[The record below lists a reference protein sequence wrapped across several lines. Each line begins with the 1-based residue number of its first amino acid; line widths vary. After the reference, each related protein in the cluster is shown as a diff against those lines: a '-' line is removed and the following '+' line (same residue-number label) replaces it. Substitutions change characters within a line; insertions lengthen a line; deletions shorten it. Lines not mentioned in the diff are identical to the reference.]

1 MTRAPHRSREGLAR
15 APGLV
20 RILAFASGSA
30 LFGALLPGASVHAQ
44 AAAESGALDSGA
56 ADSHPDGPPTA
67 DLDTADL
74 DTADSDTASSD
85 HGGSPAVEASRAD
98 SSAVGS
104 ASADSRPE
112 SSAAVPSPPPDLATV
127 IGLDLTAALPA
138 PLDPGAF
145 LPPPPSGRGP
155 TRPYFELHGFLST
168 WLTLVQDPVPAVEG
182 RDSFRLRFAV
192 LRVDARL
199 SDQVRMLA
207 RLGFMAPG
215 NPLLD
220 FEATWEPL
228 SEVALSIGQMRM
240 PFGASATTLAPQ
252 LVFLDRPRYV
262 QAMLKTTFRDVGLL
276 VHSGARG
283 VFDGVLHYRLAVMN
297 GGGRLGI
304 STPRGLNEPERFLY
318 IGRVMVDVGRL
329 VTGGPRDRLVL
340 GGSYAR
346 SRDPGI
352 DTGDLAA
359 DRVLA
364 DSILGRR
371 LTPLGLERETQVGGV
386 DLTFSA
392 SGFWAQA
399 EWMYLDSSSVD
410 GSAHTRSQGASLELA
425 YTPDWHPYDTASLRI
440 AMRGEY
446 FDPSLDRS
454 GDESGTALAGLDFD
468 ATHGVRVG
476 VFGGATIFRDGTRG
490 REEAAAE
497 LTLRAQYGF

>member
-1 MTRAPHRSREGLAR
+1 MTRAPHSKREGLVRAR
-15 APGLV
+15 TLV
-20 RILAFASGSA
+20 QTLAFASGWA
-30 LFGALLPGASVHAQ
+30 LFGAIVPRASAQ
-44 AAAESGALDSGA
+44 TQTVDSGTVDSGTDSVPVDSAALDSAA
-56 ADSHPDGPPTA
+56 ADSA
-67 DLDTADL
+67 AV
-74 DTADSDTASSD
+74 DSVST
-85 HGGSPAVEASRAD
+85 
-98 SSAVGS
+98 
-104 ASADSRPE
+104 E
-112 SSAAVPSPPPDLATV
+112 SSAEPMAAASGPPPADLATV

-145 LPPPPSGRGP
+145 PPPPPSGRGP

-168 WLTLVQDPVPAVEG
+168 WLTLVQDPVPGVEE
-182 RDSFRLRFAV
+182 RDSFRLRFVV

-220 FEATWEPL
+220 FEATWEPI

-262 QAMLKTTFRDVGLL
+262 QAMLKSTFRDVGLL

-297 GGGRLGI
+297 GGGRLGV
-304 STPRGLNEPERFLY
+304 SMPRGLNEPERFLY
-318 IGRVMVDVGRL
+318 VGRVMVDVGRL
-329 VTGGPRDRLVL
+329 VTGGARDRLVL

-346 SRDPGI
+346 SRDPAI

-364 DSILGRR
+364 DSVLGRR
-371 LTPLGLERETQVGGV
+371 LAPLGLERETQVGGV
-386 DLTFSA
+386 DLTFSTA
-392 SGFWAQA
+392 GFWAQA
-399 EWMYLDSSSVD
+399 EWMYLDSASVD
-410 GSAHTRSQGASLELA
+410 GTAHTRSQGASLELA
-425 YTPDWHPYDTASLRI
+425 YTPDWHPYDTASLRV
-440 AMRGEY
+440 ALRGEY

-454 GDESGTALAGLDFD
+454 GDESGTGLAGLDFD

-476 VFGGATIFRDGTRG
+476 VFGGATIFRDATRG

>member
-1 MTRAPHRSREGLAR
+1 MERARTPRREGLAR
-15 APGLV
+15 PRALLDVLLVCCGLALSMPAQAQAPAPESTPETPASEPSVEETPALESPVETPGL
-20 RILAFASGSA
+20 
-30 LFGALLPGASVHAQ
+30 
-44 AAAESGALDSGA
+44 
-56 ADSHPDGPPTA
+56 
-67 DLDTADL
+67 
-74 DTADSDTASSD
+74 
-85 HGGSPAVEASRAD
+85 
-98 SSAVGS
+98 
-104 ASADSRPE
+104 E
-112 SSAAVPSPPPDLATV
+112 SSPETPALESSPETPTLESSPDEETPALESSPEESPPPATRPV
-127 IGLDLTAALPA
+127 DGLSTAIGLDLTAALPA
-138 PLDPGAF
+138 PNDPGSF
-145 LPPPPSGRGP
+145 PPPPPSGPGP
-155 TRPYFELHGFLST
+155 TRPYFELHGFVST
-168 WLTLVQDPVPAVEG
+168 WLTLVQDPVPGVEE

-228 SEVALSIGQMRM
+228 NELAVTIGQLRM

-283 VFDGVLHYRLAVMN
+283 VFDGVLHYRLAIMN
-297 GGGRLGI
+297 GGGRLGVG
-304 STPRGLNEPERFLY
+304 TPRGLNEPERFLY
-318 IGRVMVDVGRL
+318 VGRVMVDLGRL

-340 GGSYAR
+340 AGSYAR

-352 DTGDLAA
+352 DTGEVAA

-371 LTPLGLERETQVGGV
+371 LTPIGLERETQVGGV

-392 SGFWAQA
+392 AGFWAQA
-399 EWMYLDSSSVD
+399 EWMYLDSVAVD
-410 GSAHTRSQGASLELA
+410 GSAHSRAQGASLELA
-425 YTPDWHPYDTASLRI
+425 YTPDWHPYDTASLRV
-440 AMRGEY
+440 ALRGEY

-454 GDESGTALAGLDFD
+454 GDEAGTVLAGLDFD
-468 ATHGVRVG
+468 ATHGVRAG
-476 VFGGATIFRDGTRG
+476 VFGGASVFRDATQN
-490 REEAAAE
+490 REVPAAE
-497 LTLRAQYGF
+497 LALRAQYGF

>member
-1 MTRAPHRSREGLAR
+1 M
-15 APGLV
+15 
-20 RILAFASGSA
+20 
-30 LFGALLPGASVHAQ
+30 
-44 AAAESGALDSGA
+44 
-56 ADSHPDGPPTA
+56 
-67 DLDTADL
+67 
-74 DTADSDTASSD
+74 
-85 HGGSPAVEASRAD
+85 
-98 SSAVGS
+98 
-104 ASADSRPE
+104 
-112 SSAAVPSPPPDLATV
+112 

-138 PLDPGAF
+138 PVDPGAF
-145 LPPPPSGRGP
+145 PPPPPTGAGP

-168 WLTLVQDPVPAVEG
+168 WLTLVQGPVPGVEE

-192 LRVDARL
+192 LRLDARL
-199 SDQVRMLA
+199 SDQVRMLV
-207 RLGFMAPG
+207 RLGFMVPG

-220 FEATWEPL
+220 FAATWEPV
-228 SEVALSIGQMRM
+228 SEIALSVGQLRV

-262 QAMLKTTFRDVGLL
+262 QAMLKTTFRDVGVL

-297 GGGRLGI
+297 GGGRLGVG
-304 STPRGLNEPERFLY
+304 TPRGLNEPERFLY
-318 IGRVMVDVGRL
+318 VGRVMVDVGRL
-329 VTGGPRDRLVL
+329 VTGGPRDRFVI

-352 DTGDLAA
+352 DTGDVAV

-371 LTPLGLERETQVGGV
+371 LTPIALERETQVGGV

-392 SGFWAQA
+392 AGFWAQA
-399 EWMYLDSSSVD
+399 EWMYLDSTAID
-410 GSAHTRSQGASLELA
+410 GSAHSRAQGASLELA
-425 YTPDWHPYDTASLRI
+425 YTPDWHPYDTASLRV
-440 AMRGEY
+440 ALRGEY

-454 GDESGTALAGLDFD
+454 GDETGTALAGVDFD

-476 VFGGATIFRDGTRG
+476 VFGGATIFRDAMQN
-490 REEAAAE
+490 RERPAAE